1 MKDLIDV
8 KFKLA
13 TDPSDKSHILTK
25 KERYVCAVTSD
36 VLSNSTPVA
45 VIKTTWVLRSYD
57 TTNYIP
63 AMFRALII

>member
-1 MKDLIDV
+1 MMSGKPLKMSDLIEV

-13 TDPSDKSHILTK
+13 NDPSDKGHIITK

-45 VIKTTWVLRSYD
+45 VIATT
-57 TTNYIP
+57 
-63 AMFRALII
+63 